1 LLFEKTEEIPMA
13 KEKDE
18 KEKDEKV
25 SDNKEREEKPK
36 TAREEPPPKKKK
48 SKLILVL
55 LLLLVGGGAGAYLFL
70 GDRILENFIV
80 TSNSGRALARKAGAV
95 EEKKSSSGGPILTLD
110 PFIFNLAG
118 NSSRFAKVS
127 LAISLQNGK
136 AFEEAKKIVPI
147 LRDKALTVLSGKS
160 AEELIDVT
168 KRDSIKIELQNGLKS
183 VFKEKDDLESV
194 YITDIII
201 P

>member
-1 LLFEKTEEIPMA
+1 MLMA
-13 KEKDE
+13 KEKDG
-18 KEKDEKV
+18 KV
-25 SDNKEREEKPK
+25 QSGKSRAGREESSP
-36 TAREEPPPKKKK
+36 RKKR
-48 SKLILVL
+48 SKLVLIFLFLILL
-55 LLLLVGGGAGAYLFL
+55 AGGGAGAYFFA
-70 GDRILENFIV
+70 GDRILEHYIM
-80 TSNSGRALARKAGAV
+80 NSAADRSLARKAAAV
-95 EEKKSSSGGPILTLD
+95 EAKRGSSEGPILTLD

-127 LAISLQNGK
+127 LAISLQNNA

-147 LRDKALTVLSGKS
+147 MRDKALMVLSGKS

-168 KRDSIKIELQNGLKS
+168 KRDSIKRELQMGLRD
-183 VFKEKDDLESV
+183 VFKEKEDLESV